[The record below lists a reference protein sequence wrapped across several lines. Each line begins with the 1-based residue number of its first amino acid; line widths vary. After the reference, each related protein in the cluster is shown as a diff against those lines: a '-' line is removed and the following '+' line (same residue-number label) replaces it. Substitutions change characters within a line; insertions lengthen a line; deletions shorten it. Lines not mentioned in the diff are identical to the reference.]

1 MQTANALILASL
13 PPRHDEEAE
22 EVEEASDGGR
32 ARQDDALRD
41 ERELQP
47 RAATLAAFP
56 LRWSVAFLSEVAEAL
71 AEVRHV
77 GGVASVGSHTDI
89 AFATFSDLFP
99 SKNNVYIAMNWYRSL
114 CYELT
119 LEKMLCK
126 FAGCMIF
133 T

>member
-47 RAATLAAFP
+47 RATFAAFP

-77 GGVASVGSHTDI
+77 GGVASVGGSH
-89 AFATFSDLFP
+89 
-99 SKNNVYIAMNWYRSL
+99 
-114 CYELT
+114 
-119 LEKMLCK
+119 
-126 FAGCMIF
+126 
-133 T
+133 

>member
-1 MQTANALILASL
+1 MQTAYALILASL

-47 RAATLAAFP
+47 PAAFAAFP
-56 LRWSVAFLSEVAEAL
+56 LRWGVAFLPEAAEAL

-77 GGVASVGSHTDI
+77 GGVASVGEGSHR
-89 AFATFSDLFP
+89 FYVC
-99 SKNNVYIAMNWYRSL
+99 N
-114 CYELT
+114 
-119 LEKMLCK
+119 
-126 FAGCMIF
+126 IF
-133 T
+133 

>member
-1 MQTANALILASL
+1 MQTANELILASL

-22 EVEEASDGGR
+22 EVEEASYDGR

-56 LRWSVAFLSEVAEAL
+56 LRRSVAFLSEVAEAL

-77 GGVASVGSHTDI
+77 GGVASVGSRTDI

-99 SKNNVYIAMNWYRSL
+99 SEDNVI
-114 CYELT
+114 
-119 LEKMLCK
+119 
-126 FAGCMIF
+126 
-133 T
+133 

>member
-47 RAATLAAFP
+47 RAATLAALP
-56 LRWSVAFLSEVAEAL
+56 LRRSVAFLSEVAEAL

-77 GGVASVGSHTDI
+77 GGVASVGSRTDI

-99 SKNNVYIAMNWYRSL
+99 SEDNVYIAKNWYRSP
-114 CYELT
+114 CYVREDATQIRRLHDFH
-119 LEKMLCK
+119 L
-126 FAGCMIF
+126 I
-133 T
+133 

>member
-77 GGVASVGSHTDI
+77 GGVASVGSRTDI

-99 SKNNVYIAMNWYRSL
+99 SEDNVYIAMNWYRSS
-114 CYELT
+114 CYVREDATQIHRLHDFHLT
-119 LEKMLCK
+119 
-126 FAGCMIF
+126 
-133 T
+133 